1 MPYATAK
8 DGTKLYYKD
17 WGKGEPV
24 VLLHGWPLTGDTFDD
39 AALALAE
46 AGKRCIVPDR
56 RGFGRSDQPWDG
68 YDYDTFADDVAA
80 VLEDAGVNEP
90 VALVGF
96 SMGGGEVARFLTKQ
110 GARRVSKAVLIGAVV
125 PYMLQTDDNPNGVPQ
140 STFDEITAGI
150 KKDREHFFT
159 GFLKDFYGVGALT
172 APVSDEV
179 MMNSW
184 RQSMQAGLR
193 PTLAAAKAFATTDF
207 RPDLAN
213 FTVPTL
219 VIHGTKDATVPIDAT
234 ARVVAAQVPG
244 AELIEYDGSAHGL
257 FASDKERLIGDLL
270 NFLSGT
276 GEDQRSAIPLSQSQT
291 AY

>member
-39 AALALAE
+39 TAVALAE
-46 AGKRCIVPDR
+46 AGKRCIIPDR

-110 GARRVSKAVLIGAVV
+110 GARRVSKAVLIAAVV

-140 STFDEITAGI
+140 AIFDEMTAGI

-159 GFLKDFYGVGALT
+159 GFLKNFYGVGALT

-207 RPDLAN
+207 RSDLAS

-244 AELIEYDGSAHGL
+244 AELIEYEGSAHGL
-257 FASDKERLIGDLL
+257 FASDKEKLIGDLL
-270 NFLSGT
+270 RFLGA
-276 GEDQRSAIPLSQSQT
+276 GDEQRSAIPLSRGQT